1 MLAIKYGNDYD
12 FGMIANMNMSM
23 NLSDNYMFAIK
34 YGEDD
39 DFELLLYRGN

>member
-1 MLAIKYGNDYD
+1 
-12 FGMIANMNMSM
+12 MNMSM

-39 DFELLLYRGN
+39 DFELLLYRDN